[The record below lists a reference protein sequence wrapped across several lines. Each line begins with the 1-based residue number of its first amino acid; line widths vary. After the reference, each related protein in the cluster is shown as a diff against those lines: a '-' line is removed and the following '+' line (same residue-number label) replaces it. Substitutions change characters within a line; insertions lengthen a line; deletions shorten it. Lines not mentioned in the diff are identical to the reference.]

1 MSQGFRPPGIWPPP
15 PRGEIPSDLALP
27 GARSL
32 RNSPPFRDL
41 TPLKFRDFPPPPPFS
56 KFLSL
61 IYYWGQKQR
70 GKDRPFR
77 YMHQL
82 FEMNNWKLSKKGFLD
97 VLCLS
102 PRAVVMFILKFSD
115 TMLCRFNISSIL
127 FHRRVTCSQFQKRCI
142 ISSFCILQNEQFSLS
157 LILILYK

>member
-1 MSQGFRPPGIWPPP
+1 MSQGFRPPRDLPPG
-15 PRGEIPSDLALP
+15 GEIPSDLALP

-32 RNSPPFRDL
+32 GIS
-41 TPLKFRDFPPPPPFS
+41 PPPPPLFS

-70 GKDRPFR
+70 GNDRPFR
-77 YMHQL
+77 YMRQL

-97 VLCLS
+97 VFCLS
-102 PRAVVMFILKFSD
+102 PRAVVMFILKFPD

-127 FHRRVTCSQFQKRCI
+127 FHRRVTCSQFQERCI